1 MKDNWILRSG
11 DEVLISRLSESLMLD
26 PSLVSVLCRRGYRT
40 REDISTYLNPH
51 LSQMHNPFML
61 SGMHE
66 AVKKIRGALDGGM
79 RIGIFADSDLD
90 GLTSLAVMRHVLGRL
105 SADIVHR
112 FPRNAEAYG
121 LTLDVINEFHEAGV
135 GLIITV
141 DSGIRD
147 HNEIAHAGSLGMEV
161 IVTDHHEPDEKYPLA
176 TIINPRLPSC
186 PYPNKNLAGVG
197 VAFKLSLALMLSYL
211 PTYNR
216 NFILLL
222 NEDGILSAAEI
233 INGILKSI
241 TPSLDKSAL
250 DELLGNQQEPPCVI
264 YDGFGDTPSLEGEK
278 INSLHCITELVPPHL
293 KSLRKYNDCL
303 DIAGALSINFRE
315 DERRLDILVKVFF
328 ELQRIS
334 SPKIADFLSYAL
346 GMVSIGSIADVMP
359 LTGENRVLTAFG
371 LRALEQT
378 SHCGL
383 ARVLGKGRIDAK
395 KIGWDLAPLL
405 NSPGRFGRAEL
416 TASFFIDLDPL
427 TNASVLEEIK
437 KINSERKKLVQSSLA
452 ETMNC
457 SGGEIISDQ
466 GGFVVARYRD
476 IPDGMA
482 GLIANRLL
490 DRVQKPVIVL
500 IYPARDGIIKGS
512 GRAPAS
518 VDFFSA
524 TASAA
529 SFFDR
534 IGGHAQAFGFSIRE
548 EVADAMLEKLSVE
561 IQSMEA
567 KEPQL
572 DVDMEIALENISSGL
587 LKLFRRMEP
596 FGKGNEEPVFLLK
609 KAIADEFIRFGQDKS
624 HGKFVFDRGRLT
636 AIGWG
641 MADVM
646 EEFFRK
652 NGPVDIVFT
661 LEENSFRGAS
671 SVRMLIRDF
680 DQAS

>member
-1 MKDNWILRSG
+1 M
-11 DEVLISRLSESLMLD
+11 
-26 PSLVSVLCRRGYRT
+26 
-40 REDISTYLNPH
+40 
-51 LSQMHNPFML
+51 
-61 SGMHE
+61 
-66 AVKKIRGALDGGM
+66 
-79 RIGIFADSDLD
+79 
-90 GLTSLAVMRHVLGRL
+90 
-105 SADIVHR
+105 
-112 FPRNAEAYG
+112 
-121 LTLDVINEFHEAGV
+121 

-147 HNEIAHAGSLGMEV
+147 HCEIAHAGSLGMEV
-161 IVTDHHEPDEKYPLA
+161 IVTDHHEPDEKYPPA
-176 TIINPRLPSC
+176 TIVNPKQPSC

-222 NEDGILSAAEI
+222 NEAGILSAAGI
-233 INGILKSI
+233 INGTVKFIKG
-241 TPSLDKSAL
+241 SLEKSAL
-250 DELLGNQQEPPCVI
+250 DDLLDNEQEPFCLI
-264 YDGFGDTPSLEGEK
+264 YDGFDDAPPLEGGK
-278 INSLHCITELVPPHL
+278 IESMHRITELVPAHL

-303 DIAGALSINFRE
+303 DIAGALSVNFRD
-315 DERRLDILVKVFF
+315 DESRLDILVKVFF

-334 SPKIADFLSYAL
+334 SPKIADFLGYAL

-378 SHCGL
+378 SHLGL
-383 ARVLGKGRIDAK
+383 ARVLGRGRVDAR

-416 TASFFIDLDPL
+416 TASFFIDQDPQ
-427 TNASVLEEIK
+427 TSASVLEEIK

-452 ETMNC
+452 GPGN
-457 SGGEIISDQ
+457 SAGGETINDH
-466 GGFVVARYRD
+466 GGFIVARYSN

-500 IYPARDGIIKGS
+500 VYPARDGIIKGS

-524 TASAA
+524 TAPAA

-548 EVADAMLEKLSVE
+548 ELADAMLERLSLG
-561 IQSMEA
+561 IQSIEA
-567 KEPQL
+567 REPL
-572 DVDMEIALENISSGL
+572 MDIDMQIELKDISPGL
-587 LKLFRRMEP
+587 LKLFSGMEP
-596 FGKGNEEPVFLLK
+596 FGKGNEEPVFL
-609 KAIADEFIRFGQDKS
+609 S
-624 HGKFVFDRGRLT
+624 
-636 AIGWG
+636 
-641 MADVM
+641 
-646 EEFFRK
+646 
-652 NGPVDIVFT
+652 
-661 LEENSFRGAS
+661 
-671 SVRMLIRDF
+671 
-680 DQAS
+680 